1 MGGFTCYGL
10 VERSDVCLRENTLPI
25 AISLDCTLTRPVA
38 KDRPITY
45 DDANCR
51 PAGSWTGFAPS
62 RRSGSG
68 ERRLTRV
75 RQRMENDM
83 RVVLLC
89 GGFGTRQREHSDTIP
104 KPLVNICCQPIL

>member
-45 DDANCR
+45 DDVDLPPGRLVDRLRAEQV
-51 PAGSWTGFAPS
+51 
-62 RRSGSG
+62 
-68 ERRLTRV
+68 ER
-75 RQRMENDM
+75 
-83 RVVLLC
+83 
-89 GGFGTRQREHSDTIP
+89 FG
-104 KPLVNICCQPIL
+104 